1 MWSYRW
7 ELRHT
12 IACAALLV
20 LLAMGAHPG
29 HAAAADPLPG
39 WKDGALKTAIVAFVN
54 SSTEEGHSGY
64 IPPEARIA
72 VFDMDGTLLPEKPLP
87 GALLPLVAD
96 VKKATIE
103 HPELKSQPAVAAL
116 LASDVKGVQAQGEA
130 GLVQIVATAVDGRTA
145 DQVQV
150 DMAREER
157 AAPNPRYGVPY
168 TKLAYRPMVELLR
181 YLEAHGYQTWI
192 CSGSPVAYTR
202 GLSRE
207 VFGIPPERVIGSYLG
222 TRFDERDGRT
232 VLTYTGKVE
241 HVNDREGKPPAIHLA
256 IGTRPAFVA
265 GNVGG
270 VGDIAMMRYA
280 KDRGGPSFQLLI
292 NHDDATR
299 EFVYAEKNG
308 ESLAAASRYGFHV
321 LSMKND
327 WLTLFDPS
335 VTARAPSPTP
345 THVPEK

>member
-7 ELRHT
+7 EFRHT
-12 IACAALLV
+12 LACMALLT
-20 LLAMGAHPG
+20 LLVVGGNHG
-29 HAAAADPLPG
+29 HAAAATDPLPG
-39 WKDGALKTAIVAFVN
+39 WKNGALKSSIVAFVAA
-54 SSTEEGHSGY
+54 SVKQGDPGY
-64 IPPEARIA
+64 VAPEARIA
-72 VFDMDGTLLPEKPLP
+72 VFDMDGTLIPEKPLP

-96 VKKATIE
+96 VKKAAAE
-103 HPELKSQPAVAAL
+103 HPELKAQPAVGAL
-116 LASDVKGVQAQGEA
+116 LAGDVKAVEAQGET
-130 GLVQIVATAVDGRTA
+130 GLVAIASAAVNGRTA
-145 DQVQV
+145 DEVAV

-181 YLEAHGYQTWI
+181 YLESNGYQIWI

-207 VFGIPPERVIGSYLG
+207 MFGIPPERVIGSYLG
-222 TRFDERDGRT
+222 TRFEERDGRT
-232 VLTYTGKVE
+232 VLVYTGKIE
-241 HVNDREGKPPAIHLA
+241 HVNDREGKPPAINLA
-256 IGTRPAFVA
+256 IGARPVFVG

-280 KDRGGPSFQLLI
+280 KDRGGPSFQLLV
-292 NHDDATR
+292 NHDDAAR

-321 LSMKND
+321 VSMKND
-327 WLTLFDPS
+327 WATLFDPS
-335 VTARAPSPTP
+335 VKGAE
-345 THVPEK
+345 H